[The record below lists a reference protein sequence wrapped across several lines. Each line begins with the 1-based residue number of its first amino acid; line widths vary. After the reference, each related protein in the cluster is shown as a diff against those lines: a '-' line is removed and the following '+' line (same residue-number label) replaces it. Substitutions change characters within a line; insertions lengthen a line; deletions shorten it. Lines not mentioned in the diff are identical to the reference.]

1 MNDRNIKFIN
11 YKGKKLKVIKHDGW
25 TETIWP
31 SGFVMREGNYP
42 EYMEHEFYARCTPRA
57 SRLRHRG
64 SPETLIALAQ
74 KEETGGAS

>member
-1 MNDRNIKFIN
+1 MPEKNVKFIDFE
-11 YKGKKLKVIKHDGW
+11 GEKLKVIKHDGW

-31 SGFVMREGNYP
+31 SGFVRREGNYP